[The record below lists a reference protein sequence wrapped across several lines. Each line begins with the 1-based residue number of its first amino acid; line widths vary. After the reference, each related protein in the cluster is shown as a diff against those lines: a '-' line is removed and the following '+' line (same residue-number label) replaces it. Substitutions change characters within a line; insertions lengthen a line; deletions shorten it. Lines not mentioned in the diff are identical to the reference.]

1 MSAVPPDEPCDD
13 CQCRGQ
19 VKSVVCFEIAPEYR
33 GKGIA
38 TLLLEAVCEDAMAE
52 GYVYV
57 EAYPVKEEGLQGMA
71 FTGPKRLYEKA
82 GFMVDAR
89 DGSTL
94 VMRKKLDRIIAA
106 CGNEHDSA
114 AHEDL
119 PDD

>member
-1 MSAVPPDEPCDD
+1 
-13 CQCRGQ
+13 
-19 VKSVVCFEIAPEYR
+19 
-33 GKGIA
+33 
-38 TLLLEAVCEDAMAE
+38 MA
-52 GYVYV
+52 
-57 EAYPVKEEGLQGMA
+57 AYPVKEEGLQGMA

-106 CGNEHDSA
+106 CGNGHDSVD
-114 AHEDL
+114 HEDL